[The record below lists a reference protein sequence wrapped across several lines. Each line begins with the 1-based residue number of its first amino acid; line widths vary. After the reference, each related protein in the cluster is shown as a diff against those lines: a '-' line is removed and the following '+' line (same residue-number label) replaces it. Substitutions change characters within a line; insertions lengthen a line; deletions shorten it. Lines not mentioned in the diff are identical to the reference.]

1 MKITRNL
8 IREYY
13 GIPSGDTA
21 EYHYVN
27 AGFVKCSEEN
37 NPKVD
42 KTAFVGYVNATCTVT
57 GYENGWTYE
66 AQYVQGDPVVEDL
79 AAIARQQKT
88 GVDCER
94 MLISVD
100 MAVPLQ
106 GQADTYA
113 ARRFA
118 IAVEATPP
126 AGDPKSVVKLGGTFH
141 QNGDLTPGLF
151 DVTHRTFTAAS

>member
-1 MKITRNL
+1 M
-8 IREYY
+8 
-13 GIPSGDTA
+13 
-21 EYHYVN
+21 
-27 AGFVKCSEEN
+27 
-37 NPKVD
+37 
-42 KTAFVGYVNATCTVT
+42 KTAGRTKRSTCRGT
-57 GYENGWTYE
+57 
-66 AQYVQGDPVVEDL
+66 VEDL

-100 MAVPLQ
+100 MAVPVS

-118 IAVEATPP
+118 IVVEATPP